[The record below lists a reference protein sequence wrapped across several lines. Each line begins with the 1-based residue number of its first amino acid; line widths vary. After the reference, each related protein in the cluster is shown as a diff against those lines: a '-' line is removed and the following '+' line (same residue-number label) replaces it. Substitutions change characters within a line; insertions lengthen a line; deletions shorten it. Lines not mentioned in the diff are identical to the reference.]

1 VVADWIPY
9 ISFMRWAFQVSC
21 LLKIVFRYDFILFT
35 TYFCFYT
42 KALCINEFKGKEYS
56 CSGTTGD
63 ACLPDGE
70 AVLKSLSFDEQNLR
84 QAVLGLGVM
93 LMFFLFSAILI
104 LELNR
109 MRFMPMG
116 HVGSKMKNLK
126 DENDDEIKTG
136 TVPMTAAVPVPS
148 EAEKNVPADTAISM
162 VEISLKNDK
171 LSL

>member
-1 VVADWIPY
+1 
-9 ISFMRWAFQVSC
+9 
-21 LLKIVFRYDFILFT
+21 
-35 TYFCFYT
+35 
-42 KALCINEFKGKEYS
+42 
-56 CSGTTGD
+56 
-63 ACLPDGE
+63 
-70 AVLKSLSFDEQNLR
+70 VLKSLSFDEQNLR

-126 DENDDEIKTG
+126 DENDDEVMTG

-148 EAEKNVPADTAISM
+148 EAEKNVPADTGVSM

-171 LSL
+171 VSP